1 MTSSPNK
8 LRPGDEISIP
18 WGLTRVKG
26 IVEEVYG
33 PAKDRRV
40 LVLLTPEVSG
50 VVSEPTTV
58 SVHHEDVERVK
69 QAS

>member
-1 MTSSPNK
+1 MASTRTD

-26 IVEEVYG
+26 SVEEVYG
-33 PAKDRRV
+33 PPKDRRV

-58 SVHHEDVERVK
+58 SVHREDVERAK
-69 QAS
+69 HAS